1 MLVQSHLRIENGKL
15 PAKGWSASGG
25 KSEYSRASSVPNE
38 ESSAHLIHLLPS
50 LPAENW
56 PNGYIRGIKA
66 RGGYVVD
73 IEWRGGKLT
82 RAAIRSKLDG
92 TCSVRYGDKSV
103 DIPVKAGG
111 TFVLDGELTV
121 E

>member
-1 MLVQSHLRIENGKL
+1 M
-15 PAKGWSASGG
+15 
-25 KSEYSRASSVPNE
+25 
-38 ESSAHLIHLLPS
+38 
-50 LPAENW
+50 
-56 PNGYIRGIKA
+56 
-66 RGGYVVD
+66 D